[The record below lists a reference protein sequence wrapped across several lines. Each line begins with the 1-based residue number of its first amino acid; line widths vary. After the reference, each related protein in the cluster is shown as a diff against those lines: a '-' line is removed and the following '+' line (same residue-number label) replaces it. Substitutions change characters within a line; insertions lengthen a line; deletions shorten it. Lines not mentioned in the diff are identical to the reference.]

1 LIRSRA
7 RWFLFFLVAA
17 GLAPAPVLPLTAALQ
32 GQQDGSSTPRTPAT
46 LYQAACASCH
56 GADGRGAARGQ
67 VGFEDPLPDFTD
79 CSFATREPNADW
91 LAVTH
96 SGGPARGFGEMMPA
110 FGDALSLEDL
120 ERTVDYL
127 RSFCVNDA
135 WPRGELNLPRP
146 FVTEKAYPEDEA
158 VLSTATALEGEGS
171 SLYELVY
178 EQRFGAR
185 NQLEL
190 VVPFGFLERPASEDG
205 TAGEWTGGHLGD
217 VAVAAKRALFHDI
230 EKGTILSAA
239 GELKLPTGDED
250 VGLGKGTA
258 AFEPFVSFG
267 QILPGEAFIHLQ
279 GGVEVPFDRD
289 VAEAEAFWR
298 FAPGI
303 SFVQGDFGR
312 TWSPMVELLGVRELE
327 SGAETEWDLVP
338 QIQVTLSQRQHV
350 MVNVGVRVPL
360 NGEGSRHEE
369 LLIYLLWDFF
379 DGGFFEG
386 W

>member
-1 LIRSRA
+1 
-7 RWFLFFLVAA
+7 
-17 GLAPAPVLPLTAALQ
+17 
-32 GQQDGSSTPRTPAT
+32 
-46 LYQAACASCH
+46 
-56 GADGRGAARGQ
+56 
-67 VGFEDPLPDFTD
+67 
-79 CSFATREPNADW
+79 
-91 LAVTH
+91 
-96 SGGPARGFGEMMPA
+96 MMPA
-110 FGDALSLEDL
+110 FGDALSIE
-120 ERTVDYL
+120 EIEQTVDYL
-127 RSFCVNDA
+127 RTFCANDA

-158 VLSTATALEGEGS
+158 VLSTATALEGMGS
-171 SLYELVY
+171 SIYELVY
-178 EQRFGAR
+178 ERRFGAR

-190 VVPFGFLERPASEDG
+190 VVPFGFVEQSISGGDATP
-205 TAGEWTGGHLGD
+205 EWTGGHLGD
-217 VAVAAKRALFHDI
+217 VAVAVKRALFHRF
-230 EKGTILSAA
+230 ESGTIFSAA

-267 QILPGEAFIHLQ
+267 QILPGDAFVHLQ
-279 GGVEVPFDRD
+279 AGAEVPFDHD
-289 VAEAEAFWR
+289 VAENEAFWR
-298 FAPGI
+298 ITPGM
-303 SFVQGDFGR
+303 SFVQGRFGR
-312 TWSPMVELLGVRELE
+312 TWSPMLELLGKRELE

-338 QIQVTLSQRQHV
+338 QIQVTLNRRQHV

>member
-1 LIRSRA
+1 MIPNRA
-7 RWFLFFLVAA
+7 FWLLFPV
-17 GLAPAPVLPLTAALQ
+17 GVVLAPAPASPL
-32 GQQDGSSTPRTPAT
+32 STPAQGEREQSSGTAPTSEA
-46 LYQAACASCH
+46 LYRAACASCH
-56 GADGRGAARGQ
+56 GVDGRGAPRGQ

-110 FGDALSLEDL
+110 FGDALSLEDM

-127 RSFCVNDA
+127 RTFCTSDA

-158 VLSTATALEGEGS
+158 VLSTATALDGTGS
-171 SLYELVY
+171 SIYELVY
-178 EQRFGAR
+178 ERRFGAR

-190 VVPFGFLERPASEDG
+190 VVPFGFQERAASDDG

-217 VAVAAKRALFHDI
+217 VAVAAKRAFYHNY
-230 EKGTILSAA
+230 ENGTILSAA

-267 QILPGEAFIHLQ
+267 QILPAGAFVHLQ
-279 GGVEVPFDRD
+279 AGVELPFDGD
-289 VAEAEAFWR
+289 AAEAEAFWR
-298 FAPGI
+298 FAPGV
-303 SFVQGDFGR
+303 SFVQGRFGR
-312 TWSPMVELLGVRELE
+312 TWSPMVELLGARELE

-338 QIQVTLSQRQHV
+338 QMQVTLNQRQHV

-360 NGEGSRHEE
+360 NGGGSRHEE

>member
-1 LIRSRA
+1 LI
-7 RWFLFFLVAA
+7 LLGVL
-17 GLAPAPVLPLTAALQ
+17 LAPVPALALSPAQ
-32 GQQDGSSTPRTPAT
+32 EERAESSPPTPEA
-46 LYQAACASCH
+46 LYRAACVSCH
-56 GADGRGAARGQ
+56 GADGRGAPRGQ

-79 CSFATREPNADW
+79 CSFATREPNPDW
-91 LAVTH
+91 LAIVH
-96 SGGPARGFGEMMPA
+96 HGGPARGFGEMMPA
-110 FGDALSLEDL
+110 FRDALSLEDL
-120 ERTVDYL
+120 ERTLEYL
-127 RSFCVNDA
+127 RTFCADDA

-146 FVTEKAYPEDEA
+146 FFTEKAYPEDEA
-158 VLSTATALEGEGS
+158 VLSTETALEGEGS
-171 SLYELVY
+171 SVYELVY
-178 EQRFGAR
+178 EKRFGAE
-185 NQLEL
+185 NQLEI
-190 VVPFGFLERPASEDG
+190 VVPFGFLELPASDG
-205 TAGEWTGGHLGD
+205 DAGEWTGGHLGD
-217 VAVAAKRALFHDI
+217 VAVGAKRALFHDL

-267 QILPGEAFIHLQ
+267 QILPGGAFLHLQ

-298 FAPGI
+298 FAPGM
-303 SFVQGDFGR
+303 SFVQGGFGR
-312 TWSPMVELLGVRELE
+312 TWSPMVELLGVRELD

-350 MVNVGVRVPL
+350 MVNAGVRVPL

-369 LLIYLLWDFF
+369 LVIYLLWDFF